1 MRFSKAVVRYRIP
14 ILIVTLA
21 LMIPA
26 VLGMCGTRINYDMLD
41 YLPDS
46 MDTVIGQDQLLEDF
60 GKGAFS
66 FIVVE
71 NMPDRDVAALCEK
84 IKDVEHV
91 ETVLWYSTLAD
102 LSVPKEILPDE
113 LYREFNSDNA
123 TLVAVFF
130 DSATSADVTMDAIRE
145 IRSLTGKQCFVSG
158 MSALVTDLKDLC
170 EKEEPIYVGWRCCAP
185 WLP

>member
-60 GKGAFS
+60 GAS
-66 FIVVE
+66 APE
-71 NMPDRDVAALCEK
+71 TALLNQRICR
-84 IKDVEHV
+84 IG
-91 ETVLWYSTLAD
+91 TL
-102 LSVPKEILPDE
+102 P
-113 LYREFNSDNA
+113 
-123 TLVAVFF
+123 
-130 DSATSADVTMDAIRE
+130 
-145 IRSLTGKQCFVSG
+145 
-158 MSALVTDLKDLC
+158 
-170 EKEEPIYVGWRCCAP
+170 RCAKR
-185 WLP
+185 

>member
-71 NMPDRDVAALCEK
+71 NMPDRDVATLCDLQGTAGKSAVYKSLQET
-84 IKDVEHV
+84 IK
-91 ETVLWYSTLAD
+91 
-102 LSVPKEILPDE
+102 
-113 LYREFNSDNA
+113 
-123 TLVAVFF
+123 VFG
-130 DSATSADVTMDAIRE
+130 S
-145 IRSLTGKQCFVSG
+145 
-158 MSALVTDLKDLC
+158 
-170 EKEEPIYVGWRCCAP
+170 
-185 WLP
+185 

>member
-84 IKDVEHV
+84 IKGV
-91 ETVLWYSTLAD
+91 S
-102 LSVPKEILPDE
+102 
-113 LYREFNSDNA
+113 F
-123 TLVAVFF
+123 
-130 DSATSADVTMDAIRE
+130 
-145 IRSLTGKQCFVSG
+145 RSEGDTAG
-158 MSALVTDLKDLC
+158 
-170 EKEEPIYVGWRCCAP
+170 
-185 WLP
+185 